1 MATLSAEIVAIGNEV
16 LSGITANTNAA
27 EISNGLMQVGIQPC
41 RHTVL
46 PDDFEVLREEL
57 RQAVGRSDLVI
68 TTGGLG
74 PTVDDLTR
82 QAAADLFHSD
92 FRFDEG
98 IAQELTQRYEGRLL
112 SVEDQATVPA
122 KAKVL
127 NNPVGTAPGFIFH
140 EEGKLL
146 ILLPGVPQEMRKMLS
161 EQVLPYLRTTVPP
174 DKRLYRKELHLF
186 ELPESAVDP
195 ALRKLQAEYPSVKMG
210 IYPNLGLL
218 QITMTASAP
227 SQEAAEKF
235 LAPPMKQLEE
245 MFMDHVYRSPT
256 GKIDEAVH
264 FLLLEKGATL
274 SLAESCTGGAIAAR
288 LVKHPGASDYLLG
301 SIVAY
306 SNSLKETV
314 LRVPKETMKAHG
326 AVSSET
332 AEAMLRGV
340 MELTGSDYA
349 AAITGIAGPA
359 GGTDDKPV
367 GTIWCG
373 AAKKD
378 EALYTWKIKAYGSR
392 EMVIERS
399 IHAILSKLYK
409 MLSEED

>member
-1 MATLSAEIVAIGNEV
+1 MASLNAEIVAIGSEV
-16 LSGITANTNAA
+16 LAGITANTNAA
-27 EISNGLMQVGIQPC
+27 EISKGLLQIGVHFR
-41 RHTVL
+41 RHTVV
-46 PDDFEVLREEL
+46 PDILEVIKEEL

-82 QAAADLFHSD
+82 TAAADVFQSD
-92 FRFDEG
+92 FRFDPA
-98 IAQELTQRYEGRLL
+98 IAEELKQRYGDKLL
-112 SVEDQATVPA
+112 TIEDQATVPT

-127 NNPVGTAPGFIFH
+127 RNPVGTAPGFIFH
-140 EEGKLL
+140 DGGKIL
-146 ILLPGVPQEMRKMLS
+146 ILLPGVPPEMRKMLA
-161 EQVLPYLRTTVPP
+161 EQVIPYLKTAIPQGLRTHM
-174 DKRLYRKELHLF
+174 KELHLF

-195 ALRKLQAEYPSVKMG
+195 TLRKLQAEYPAVIMG

-218 QITMTASAP
+218 HITMTASAP
-227 SQEAAEKF
+227 NDEVAEK
-235 LAPPMKQLEE
+235 LLSPPMKQLQESFKE
-245 MFMDHVYRSPT
+245 HVYFAPSGT
-256 GKIDEAVH
+256 IDEAVH
-264 FLLLEKGATL
+264 LQLLGKGATL

-288 LVKHPGASDYLLG
+288 LVKHPGASEYLLG

-306 SNSLKETV
+306 SNGLKESI
-314 LRVPKETMKAHG
+314 LDVPKEVMKEHG

-332 AEAMLRGV
+332 AEAMLKGV
-340 MELTGSDYA
+340 MRLTGSDYTVA
-349 AAITGIAGPA
+349 VTGIAGPA

-378 EALYTWKIKAYGSR
+378 GALYTWKIKAYGSR

-399 IHAILSKLYK
+399 IHAVLSKLYK
-409 MLSEED
+409 MLTLEE